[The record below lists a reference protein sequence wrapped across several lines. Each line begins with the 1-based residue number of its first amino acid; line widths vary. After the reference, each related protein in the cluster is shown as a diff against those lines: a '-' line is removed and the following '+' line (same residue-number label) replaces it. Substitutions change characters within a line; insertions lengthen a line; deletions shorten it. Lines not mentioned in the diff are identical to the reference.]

1 MSSSLRVE
9 GLSRRWPG
17 FALADIN
24 LEVAEGEY
32 FVLLGPTGSGKT
44 LFLDTLMGFYRPDE
58 GRLSYRGRDVTNVPP
73 ESRGIGYVPQS
84 DTLFP
89 HLSVRGNV
97 EFGLKMRRVPE
108 IERAAKV
115 EEVSEELGIGHL
127 LDRTPRYLSGGES
140 QKTQLARALVTE
152 PGLLLL
158 DEPLSSIDAHAQGEL
173 MILLRRINRARGV
186 SVIHVTHSHLEAR
199 TLAGE
204 MGVMM
209 GGQLVQSGKVD
220 EVYGSPATPE
230 AARFLGFENLFR
242 LSELGGEADWLR
254 ALIGAVEGDVVG
266 WRAEDTVVSS
276 VKESPKMAEAAVV
289 ERLDL
294 GPYSTVLLD
303 AGVQVRATLTPE
315 KKKTIVDCGRAFVG
329 VKKEALRF
337 WGKRD

>member
-1 MSSSLRVE
+1 VSCSLRVE

-17 FALADIN
+17 FALVDIDV
-24 LEVAEGEY
+24 EVAEGEY

-44 LFLDTLMGFYRPDE
+44 LFLDTLMGFYRTDE
-58 GRLSYRGRDVTNVPP
+58 GKLCYRGRDVTSLPP
-73 ESRGIGYVPQS
+73 EARGIGYVPQS

-97 EFGLKMRRVPE
+97 EFGLRMRGAPE
-108 IERAAKV
+108 RERAAKV
-115 EEVSEELGIGHL
+115 EEVSEELGIRHL
-127 LDRTPRYLSGGES
+127 LDRKPRYLSGGEG

-173 MILLRRINRARGV
+173 MSLLRRINRARGV

-199 TLAGE
+199 TLAGV

-209 GGQLVQSGKVD
+209 GGRLVQSGRVN

-230 AARFLGFENLFR
+230 AARFLGFENLFT
-242 LSELGGEADWLR
+242 LSELGEEAAWLR
-254 ALIGAVEGDVVG
+254 AVIGSIEGDVVG
-266 WRAEDTVVSS
+266 WRAEDTLVSD
-276 VKESPKMAEAAVV
+276 VRESPEMTEAAVV

-303 AGVQVRATLTPE
+303 AGVPVRATLTSE
-315 KKKTIVDCGRAFVG
+315 KGRAIADGGKAFVG
-329 VKKEALRF
+329 VKKEAVRF
-337 WGKRD
+337 W

>member
-1 MSSSLRVE
+1 MSHSLKVE
-9 GLSRRWPG
+9 GLSRVWPG
-17 FALADIN
+17 FALSDIN

-44 LFLDTLMGFYRPDE
+44 LFLDTLMGFYMPDE
-58 GRLSYRGRDVTNVPP
+58 GRLSYRGQDITNLPP

-89 HLSVRGNV
+89 HLSVRENL
-97 EFGLKMRRVPE
+97 EFGLRMRRVPE
-108 IERAAKV
+108 TERIDKV
-115 EEVSEELGIGHL
+115 NEVSEELGIEHL
-127 LDRTPRYLSGGES
+127 LNRMPRHLSGGES

-173 MILLRRINRARGV
+173 MGLLRRINRALGV

-199 TLAGE
+199 TLARE

-209 GGQLVQSGKVD
+209 GGRLIQSGRVD

-230 AARFLGFENLFR
+230 AALFLGFENLFR
-242 LSELGGEADWLR
+242 LSELDGDAAWLR

-266 WRAEDTVVSS
+266 WRAENTVVSS
-276 VKESPKMAEAAVV
+276 LRGSPDKAEATVV

-294 GPYSTVLLD
+294 GPYSMVLLD
-303 AGVQVRATLTPE
+303 AGVQVRATITPE
-315 KKKTIVDCGRAFVG
+315 MEKSIADGGRAFIG

-337 WGKRD
+337 WRKRV